1 LDFEKGMDK
10 NFDTPKGLKAIHELA
25 KALNKYIEGEINH
38 GTLQEAFEMYKLLLD
53 TFGLIIKGSEVSLGA
68 DDKTIDELLNLI
80 IDLRNEARK
89 NKDYK
94 TSDKIRDKLA
104 EVNIVL
110 EDSSKGTIWK
120 IKK

>member
-1 LDFEKGMDK
+1 
-10 NFDTPKGLKAIHELA
+10 
-25 KALNKYIEGEINH
+25 

-53 TFGLIIKGSEVSLGA
+53 TFGLLVKSSEVSLGA
-68 DDKTIDELLNLI
+68 ADKTLDELLNLI
-80 IDLRNEARK
+80 IELRNEARK